1 MKKKSERSL
10 NKRIGLLANEDYKK
24 TKGMVEKR
32 QKKKRGKELYCL
44 FDYIWIVY
52 ACAILIYIN
61 IYIIEFD

>member
-32 QKKKRGKELYCL
+32 
-44 FDYIWIVY
+44 
-52 ACAILIYIN
+52 
-61 IYIIEFD
+61 

>member
-44 FDYIWIVY
+44 FDYIVDCVCVRDSY
-52 ACAILIYIN
+52 IYKYLYN
-61 IYIIEFD
+61 